1 MKIIY
6 GTDFSAS
13 TSRTGRVAASLA
25 RKLGDGLVVA
35 HVVDPPSFF
44 TMGVGALE
52 EPMMREITAK
62 AGELVASVA
71 AGLRM
76 VGDRPQDLLIE
87 QRVLVGQPDEM
98 LAELAEREGARMV
111 VVGTHGRNGSSA
123 LGRLF
128 VGTVAERMVRS
139 CRRPVLVVP
148 EEPSAASRPNDLD
161 DRARPLE
168 ITVAIDRG
176 VASGMALDFV
186 RTLQK
191 VSRCAVSFVHVFS
204 PAAERTR
211 LGLEPDLGGPD
222 GDADIVAILETELCP
237 AIVDFSDSERR
248 TLRFIARRGDEP
260 DPLGRAAAANHEDLL
275 VVGSALTSQGRSARS
290 RALDTVR
297 SASVPVL
304 SIGSAPSDLSLAR
317 SSLGWR
323 SVLAATDLSREG
335 NAAVAEAYRLLSGTG
350 GVVELCLVQDPELH
364 PRAPENWAE
373 LQKQLWSLVPAA
385 AEPHGIVTRTSVL
398 EGRPPSE
405 KLLQAADRLG
415 VDALVLG
422 AGHRGGLAR
431 ALMGS
436 IVDAVISHSSK
447 PVVLVPAP
455 RADR

>member
-1 MKIIY
+1 
-6 GTDFSAS
+6 
-13 TSRTGRVAASLA
+13 
-25 RKLGDGLVVA
+25 
-35 HVVDPPSFF
+35 
-44 TMGVGALE
+44 
-52 EPMMREITAK
+52 
-62 AGELVASVA
+62 
-71 AGLRM
+71 
-76 VGDRPQDLLIE
+76 
-87 QRVLVGQPDEM
+87 
-98 LAELAEREGARMV
+98 MV
-111 VVGTHGRNGSSA
+111 VVGTRGRTASSA

-128 VGTVAERMVRS
+128 VGTVAERLVRS

-148 EEPSAASRPNDLD
+148 EEPAAAAQPSGLD
-161 DRARPLE
+161 EPARPLE
-168 ITVAIDRG
+168 VTVAIDRG

-186 RTLQK
+186 RALQK
-191 VSRCAVSFVHVFS
+191 VSPCSVSFVHVFS
-204 PAAERTR
+204 PSAERTR
-211 LGLEPDLGGPD
+211 LGLEPALGGAD
-222 GDADIVAILETELCP
+222 GDADIVAILDNELRL
-237 AIVDFSDSERR
+237 AIADFSDSERR
-248 TLRFIARRGDEP
+248 TLRFLSSRADEP
-260 DPLGRAAAANHEDLL
+260 DPIGRAAAANHADLL
-275 VVGSALTSQGRSARS
+275 VVGSALGSQGRSARS
-290 RALDTVR
+290 RALDAIR

-304 SIGSAPSDLSLAR
+304 SVGAAPSDLSLAR
-317 SSLGWR
+317 SSPGWR

-422 AGHRGGLAR
+422 VGHRGGLAR

-436 IVDAVISHSSK
+436 IVDSVISHSSK

-455 RADR
+455 RTDR

>member
-1 MKIIY
+1 MSSTMKIIY

-13 TSRTGRVAASLA
+13 TSRAGRLAASLA

-44 TMGVGALE
+44 TMGVGVLE
-52 EPMMREITAK
+52 EPMMREMTAK
-62 AGELVASVA
+62 AGELVGSVA
-71 AGLRM
+71 AGLRV
-76 VGDRPQDLLIE
+76 VGDRPIE

-98 LAELAEREGARMV
+98 LAELAEREGARMI
-111 VVGTHGRNGSSA
+111 VVGTRGRTGSSA
-123 LGRLF
+123 LGRLL
-128 VGTVAERMVRS
+128 VGTVAERLVRS

-148 EEPSAASRPNDLD
+148 EGPAAAAQPSGLD
-161 DRARPLE
+161 ALDRPLE

-186 RTLQK
+186 RALQK
-191 VSRCAVSFVHVFS
+191 VSRCSVSFVQVFS
-204 PAAERTR
+204 PSEERTR
-211 LGLEPDLGGPD
+211 LGLEPDLAGPD
-222 GDADIVAILETELCP
+222 ADADIVAILENELRP
-237 AIVDFSDSERR
+237 AIADFSDSERQ
-248 TLRFIARRGDEP
+248 TLRFLSRRADEP
-260 DPLGRAAAANHEDLL
+260 DPLGRAAAANHADLL
-275 VVGSALTSQGRSARS
+275 VVGSALGSQGRSARS
-290 RALDTVR
+290 RALDTIR

-304 SIGSAPSDLSLAR
+304 SIGAAPSDLSQAR
-317 SSLGWR
+317 SSPGWR

-364 PRAPENWAE
+364 PRVPENWAE

-422 AGHRGGLAR
+422 VGHRGGLAR

-436 IVDAVISHSSK
+436 IVDSVISHSSK

-455 RADR
+455 RGDR